1 MKTVKSG
8 KRPKSGARAE
18 KKPEMKVGKILL
30 AKKAAEEKEM
40 KEGKYVPV
48 SERPGTVNGSDI
60 MAALGKSKEWAKAR
74 EFVYEAAKKASL
86 KFKSE
91 ECCKISEFKE
101 DKTIGVDPDMPGEVR
116 ICGISYM
123 AHVYLTLEKWK
134 DCVSAFSVFME
145 ELERLSGREAFV
157 QSMKYDG
164 TMSWDVIFRIEERK
178 PSKRQSKGPSKR
190 R

>member
-1 MKTVKSG
+1 MKTVKSI
-8 KRPKSGARAE
+8 KKPKSGAKAA
-18 KKPEMKVGKILL
+18 KKPEMKVGAILL

-40 KEGKYVPV
+40 KEGRYVPV
-48 SERPGTVNGSDI
+48 GERPGTVNGSDL
-60 MAALGKSKEWAKAR
+60 MAALGKSKEWSKAR
-74 EFVYEAAKKASL
+74 EFVYEAAKKANL

-91 ECCKISEFKE
+91 ECCKIGEFKE
-101 DKTIGVDPDMPGEVR
+101 DKTVGVDPDTPDVVSV
-116 ICGISYM
+116 CGISYM

-157 QSMKYDG
+157 TSMKYDG
-164 TMSWDVIFRIEERK
+164 TMCWDVLFRIGERK
-178 PSKRQSKGPSKR
+178 PVKRPSKGPAKR